1 MAFWQFDPLTLLRV
15 TFKHFIILYPLNL
28 SRLFYISVSLNNLLS
43 TTPEKNEDRP
53 LLHFI
58 KPSILRHLRDDKI
71 SIIRRQSVISCFHWI
86 LKHWVTMGV
95 NDNNPL
101 SLSPLGHNQLWAEN
115 TLRCISWHWSK
126 FVTCIM

>member
-28 SRLFYISVSLNNLLS
+28 SQLFYISVSLNNLLS

>member
-1 MAFWQFDPLTLLRV
+1 MALWQLDPLTLLRV

-28 SRLFYISVSLNNLLS
+28 SQLFYICVSLNNFYRLLQ
-43 TTPEKNEDRP
+43 KNEDRP

-71 SIIRRQSVISCFHWI
+71 SIIRRQSVISRFHWI

-101 SLSPLGHNQLWAEN
+101 SLSPLGHNQLWGEN

-126 FVTCIM
+126 FVMRIM